1 MLSSFKTN
9 IKNVLLCMAQWRPAC
24 NSSRWE
30 SETGKKQKLEAREGY
45 GSSSRPG
52 TMSSEILSQKDR
64 KETGTAKIFYFAV
77 RVCGSQCREKWHRQR
92 GGGVSHV
99 L

>member
-1 MLSSFKTN
+1 MFCFVWHSGALPV
-9 IKNVLLCMAQWRPAC
+9 IPADG
-24 NSSRWE
+24 SLRQE
-30 SETGKKQKLEAREGY
+30 KKQKLEAREGY